1 MMKSMQKALTA
12 FVLLCIASII
22 GLVGF
27 YLTNTTKDFNQ
38 PIKSFDELGGDFT
51 LSGFDGEISLSQY
64 KGDVVVMYFGYMS
77 CAEVCPNS
85 MMVLT
90 NALAR
95 LDKQGIK
102 NAQGLFISVDPAR
115 DTPDKIKQFTDYFHP
130 RITGLTGSQQQ
141 VKDVGALY
149 GVYYDNDNLSESFM
163 EYSVSHASQ
172 FYVLDTN
179 GDLVTTMSHTTTPNE
194 LAAQIKELL

>member
-38 PIKSFDELGGDFT
+38 PIRSFDELGGDFT

-179 GDLVTTMSHTTTPNE
+179 GVLVTTMSHTTTPNE

>member
-1 MMKSMQKALTA
+1 MQRGILS
-12 FVLLCIASII
+12 FVLVCVASII
-22 GLVGF
+22 GLIVF
-27 YLTNTTKDFNQ
+27 YIATTTKDFNQ
-38 PIKSFDELGGDFT
+38 PVKPLSELGGDFK
-51 LSGFDGEISLSQY
+51 LSGYNGDIALSQY

-90 NALAR
+90 NALSR
-95 LDKQGIK
+95 LDKQGI
-102 NAQGLFISVDPAR
+102 NNTQGLFVSVDPAR

-130 RITGLTGSQQQ
+130 RITGLTGSHQQ

-149 GVYYDNDNLSESFM
+149 GVYYDSTNLSESFM

-172 FYVLDTN
+172 FYIIVKN
-179 GDLVTTMSHTTTPNE
+179 GELATTMSHTTTPNE